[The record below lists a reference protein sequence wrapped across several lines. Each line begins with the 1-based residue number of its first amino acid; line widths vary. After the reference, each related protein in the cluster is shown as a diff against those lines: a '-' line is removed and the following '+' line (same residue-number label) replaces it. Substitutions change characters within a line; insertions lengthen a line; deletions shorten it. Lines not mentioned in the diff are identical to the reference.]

1 MLIYF
6 IHFINIRLT
15 VGESFFQVSEDEA
28 IQQLDRAKTLT
39 EDMLSKHMEEYESL
53 RIEMEALKKTLYSK
67 FGSSIN
73 LEDK

>member
-1 MLIYF
+1 M
-6 IHFINIRLT
+6 

-28 IQQLDRAKTLT
+28 VEHLDKARELSQQFLT
-39 EDMLSKHMEEYESL
+39 KYVDEAETIKS
-53 RIEMEALKKTLYSK
+53 EMDDLKKTLYSK

>member
-1 MLIYF
+1 MA
-6 IHFINIRLT
+6 

-28 IQQLDRAKTLT
+28 VEHIEKSTQYT
-39 EDMLSKHMEEYESL
+39 EDLLAKYIDESESA
-53 RIEMEALKKTLYSK
+53 RTEMDELKKALYAK